1 MTRRVT
7 ASAVRVPNIQTKT
20 TLWVSDITSTLIT
33 YQYYNK
39 KPYRSYMSATDFT
52 FHCAAEPTT
61 PTFTK
66 GQPTKERTGL
76 ARLSVHTHTHTRASL
91 RHCGQVPDV
100 GYTSKQDAQDA
111 SILCFYH
118 ARNIKAS
125 HLYWRHHRKR
135 TNNLVHTWKI
145 PTPSYVKQH
154 HSRTRTIVCCV
165 STANTRRQAEYILV
179 HDLRT
184 RTTKTIVTLLQI
196 GLCSQP
202 GKLLCLRTHLWPKW
216 QVTPASKNSM
226 LPCSDANRRV
236 LWDSEESSH
245 AWKGGSAA
253 EAKPFK

>member
-39 KPYRSYMSATDFT
+39 KPYRSYMSATDFI

-100 GYTSKQDAQDA
+100 GYTSKQDAQDE

-118 ARNIKAS
+118 DRNIKAS

-216 QVTPASKNSM
+216 QVTPASKDSM
-226 LPCSDANRRV
+226 LP
-236 LWDSEESSH
+236 H
-245 AWKGGSAA
+245 F
-253 EAKPFK
+253 KPKVFGRKPTRALGQRGE